1 MGINL
6 LTGRV
11 HMDKHNT
18 TISKERQD
26 FETLSLRLAS
36 LEAQGYEFHLIA
48 ARGIH
53 KIGVKHP
60 DKGFIGSK
68 KFSWPTFVESLTEL
82 IARLEER
89 GTDNGIFQ
97 ENRD

>member
-1 MGINL
+1 
-6 LTGRV
+6 
-11 HMDKHNT
+11 MDKHDT
-18 TISKERQD
+18 TISKEEQD
-26 FETLSLRLAS
+26 FETLSLRLAG

-53 KIGVKHP
+53 QIGVKHP

-82 IARLEER
+82 IAWLEER